1 MRIATFSCSLSTL
14 LLAAFPL
21 AHALAE
27 KTLEEQLQSEYMI
40 TTPTADNTDIVTQ
53 GSVLVL
59 QKKGFSAGA
68 ASSKVLTLN
77 TYKDGQIHAGA
88 ATAVRRFGGLPGIG
102 YIPGVGTAAGTAA
115 GAAGGSRDFVNG
127 EKLYVTQITVDRGKD
142 GIVFDLIS
150 DSYGDSGRFKGQL
163 RFQFPKGAVKSA
175 DLAAADAMISQVFK
189 IQPADA
195 NANAQQPA
203 DNAQPPGPPAGP
215 PAGTPGVAAA
225 PPAQVADAPPAPIPP
240 PPPPV
245 DEPPAPPKSIDL
257 GQTKDQVIA
266 AFGQP
271 QRTAKVGAKEIFFY
285 KDLKVTFTGG
295 KVSDVQ

>member
-1 MRIATFSCSLSTL
+1 MRIATFPCSIFTIV
-14 LLAAFPL
+14 LAVFPL
-21 AHALAE
+21 AQAQAQ
-27 KTLEEQLQSEYMI
+27 KTLEEQLQAEYMI
-40 TTPTADNTDIVTQ
+40 TTPTADNSDIVTM

-68 ASSKVLTLN
+68 ASSKVLTQN
-77 TYKDGQIHAGA
+77 TYKDGQIHSGA

-102 YIPGVGTAAGTAA
+102 YIPGVGTAASTAA

-142 GIVFDLIS
+142 GVVFDLIS

-163 RFQFPKGAVKSA
+163 RFQFGKGTVKTA

-189 IQPADA
+189 IQPPDD

-203 DNAQPPGPPAGP
+203 ANAQQAAPAAQAP
-215 PAGTPGVAAA
+215 AAA
-225 PPAQVADAPPAPIPP
+225 PVADAPPPPIPP
-240 PPPPV
+240 PPPPA

-271 QRTAKVGAKEIFFY
+271 LRTAKVGAKEIFFY

>member
-1 MRIATFSCSLSTL
+1 MRILTVSGSLITL
-14 LLAAFPL
+14 LIGSLAAL
-21 AHALAE
+21 AQAP
-27 KTLEEQLQSEYMI
+27 KGTLEEQLQSEYMI

-53 GSVLVL
+53 GAVLVL

-68 ASSKVLTLN
+68 ASSKVLTQN

-88 ATAVRRFGGLPGIG
+88 ATAVRRFGALPGIS

-150 DSYGDSGRFKGQL
+150 DSYGDAGRYKGQL
-163 RFQFPKGAVKSA
+163 RFQFPKGAVKAA

-189 IQPADA
+189 IQPAEDA
-195 NANAQQPA
+195 NAKDGNAQQPA
-203 DNAQPPGPPAGP
+203 ANGNA
-215 PAGTPGVAAA
+215 AAA
-225 PPAQVADAPPAPIPP
+225 PAAAPEPAAVEAPPAPIPP

-266 AFGQP
+266 NFGQP
-271 QRTAKVGAKEIFFY
+271 QRTAKVGTKEIFFY
-285 KDLKVTFTGG
+285 KDLKVTFVGG
-295 KVSDVQ
+295 KVTDVQ